1 MPVIYP
7 VTPKVQ
13 ACIKMT
19 IHHGN
24 TFLVQKGKLT
34 VPNIDIINETT

>member
-1 MPVIYP
+1 MPVIFP
-7 VTPKVQ
+7 VTTKLQ
-13 ACIKMT
+13 AYIKMT

-34 VPNIDIINETT
+34 IPYIDILNET